1 MGQAAAALTAG
12 FGRASVM
19 PVPRACPAG
28 CITAHVISDAEL
40 LATAD
45 ALQAE
50 GREVLEA
57 LRLDVAFAGFGPAE
71 PVGSVVSGLMVWRD
85 LDVVFTAP
93 HATTAGVLTALA
105 GLPGLIGVD
114 YRDERGDRR
123 PTPDP
128 VDERHYAVCR
138 HQAPGG
144 IWKVDL
150 TVWLHAVDRPT
161 RAEAERLAREVT
173 PEQRLAILRLKH
185 LWHTRPDYPYVV
197 GGTDVYDAVMAS
209 GVRTAEEFERYL
221 AARQR
226 R

>member
-1 MGQAAAALTAG
+1 M
-12 FGRASVM
+12 
-19 PVPRACPAG
+19 
-28 CITAHVISDAEL
+28 ISDDEL

-50 GREVLEA
+50 GREVLES
-57 LRLDVAFAGFGPAE
+57 LRLDRAFAGFGPAE
-71 PVGSVVSGLMVWRD
+71 AVGSVVSGLMVWRD
-85 LDVVFTAP
+85 LDVVLTAP

-105 GLPGLIGVD
+105 ALPGLIAVD

-123 PTPDP
+123 PTPSP

-138 HQAPGG
+138 HQGPGG
-144 IWKVDL
+144 VWKVDL
-150 TVWLHAVDRPT
+150 TVWLHTVDRPT

-185 LWHTRPDYPYVV
+185 LWHTRPEYPNVV